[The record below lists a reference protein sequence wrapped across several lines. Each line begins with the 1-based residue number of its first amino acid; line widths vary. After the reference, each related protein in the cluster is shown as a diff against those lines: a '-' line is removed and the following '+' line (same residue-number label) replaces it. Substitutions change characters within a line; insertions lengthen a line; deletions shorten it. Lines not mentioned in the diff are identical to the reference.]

1 MYCLISEFIVGRLL
15 SLIEKIISLVM
26 WWFVRMK
33 MEKIT
38 DLVEQLENLKK
49 RVDFQESQKIMKI
62 SKISVAVVIMVM
74 CLVPAIRTLYYT
86 LSSNDR
92 YSCIS
97 KMMYNLKTVG
107 LISSF
112 IYELTNTYVYT
123 VPSYAVC
130 VFYTIYCKTF
140 SVLLH
145 DNQFSA
151 SQAVQVKTKCVE
163 IFKNFENTFSFLIL
177 VVFTFLLCSFF
188 KIIFLFAYGIKI
200 ASYPLNYLYL
210 IDFTSHSVLV
220 IAMVLSADDIQE
232 RVTHINLMFSTQPN
246 NEMDFSKQY
255 LDILRNRASLS
266 LTGWGMFTVRKPLL
280 LSMLAW
286 LFTYAVIILQFFY
299 TPSN

>member
-49 RVDFQESQKIMKI
+49 RVAFQESQK
-62 SKISVAVVIMVM
+62 
-74 CLVPAIRTLYYT
+74 
-86 LSSNDR
+86 
-92 YSCIS
+92 
-97 KMMYNLKTVG
+97 
-107 LISSF
+107 
-112 IYELTNTYVYT
+112 
-123 VPSYAVC
+123 
-130 VFYTIYCKTF
+130 
-140 SVLLH
+140 
-145 DNQFSA
+145 DNQFST
-151 SQAVQVKTKCVE
+151 SQAVQVKAKCVE
-163 IFKNFENTFSFLIL
+163 IFQNFENTFSFLIL
-177 VVFTFLLCSFF
+177 IVFTFLLCSFF

-220 IAMVLSADDIQE
+220 IAMVLSADNIQE
-232 RVTHINLMFSTQPN
+232 RVNHINLMFSTQPN
-246 NEMDFSKQY
+246 SAMDFSKQY

-280 LSMLAW
+280 LSMLTW